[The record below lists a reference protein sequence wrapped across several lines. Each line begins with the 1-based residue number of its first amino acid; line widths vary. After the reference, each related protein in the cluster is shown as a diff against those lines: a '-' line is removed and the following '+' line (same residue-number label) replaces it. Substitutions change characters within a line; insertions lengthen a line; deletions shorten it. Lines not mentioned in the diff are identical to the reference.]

1 MFLEAFTDELVRVG
15 TPGLTKTARMFGGR
29 PDRLVERLAATG
41 ALSSGA
47 LHAGQSAKAGLTG
60 DYGPQGTMGG
70 ALGKG
75 AIGGLLAALG
85 LKALGRMGRG
95 RIR

>member
-1 MFLEAFTDELVRVG
+1 MFLEAFTDELIRIE
-15 TPGLTKTARMFGGR
+15 PGGLKKVARFMGPR

-47 LHAGQSAKAGLTG
+47 LHGAQVTKAGLTG
-60 DYGPQGTMGG
+60 DYGPEGSFKG

-75 AIGGLLAALG
+75 VVGGLLAALG
-85 LKALGRMGRG
+85 LKAVGRMSRRG
-95 RIR
+95 R